1 MPKLHLEPL
10 IFCIAWAA
18 VAVAGFALI
27 DWKAGVALSVG
38 LFLLIMP
45 TSILVLSRTSHF
57 ALERAVR
64 WGILIAATL
73 VLLSVAD
80 AGFGIGG

>member
-18 VAVAGFALI
+18 LAVAGFALV

-38 LFLLIMP
+38 LFMLIMP
-45 TSILVLSRTSHF
+45 TSAIILARTSRF
-57 ALERAVR
+57 GLERAVR
-64 WGILIAATL
+64 WGILAAAAL
-73 VLLSVAD
+73 VLMSIAD
-80 AGFGIGG
+80 LG

>member
-1 MPKLHLEPL
+1 MPAMPKLHLEPL

-18 VAVAGFALI
+18 LAVAGFALI

-38 LFLLIMP
+38 LFMLIMP
-45 TSILVLSRTSHF
+45 TSAIILARTSHF

-64 WGILIAATL
+64 WGILVAAAL

-80 AGFGIGG
+80 LSR

>member
-18 VAVAGFALI
+18 LAVAGFALL

-38 LFLLIMP
+38 LFMVIMP
-45 TSILVLSRTSHF
+45 TSALILARTSNF
-57 ALERAVR
+57 VLERAVR
-64 WGILIAATL
+64 WGILVVATL
-73 VLLSVAD
+73 ILLSLCDLGV
-80 AGFGIGG
+80 

>member
-18 VAVAGFALI
+18 LAVAGFALL

-38 LFLLIMP
+38 LFMLIMP
-45 TSILVLSRTSHF
+45 TSALILARTSNF
-57 ALERAVR
+57 VLERAVR
-64 WGILIAATL
+64 WGILVVATL
-73 VLLSVAD
+73 VLLSLAD
-80 AGFGIGG
+80 LGT

>member
-18 VAVAGFALI
+18 LAVAGFALL

-38 LFLLIMP
+38 LFMLIMP
-45 TSILVLSRTSHF
+45 TRALILARTSNF
-57 ALERAVR
+57 VLERAVR
-64 WGILIAATL
+64 WGILVLATL
-73 VLLSVAD
+73 ILLSLAD
-80 AGFGIGG
+80 VSG

>member
-18 VAVAGFALI
+18 LAVAGFALL

-38 LFLLIMP
+38 LFMLIMP
-45 TSILVLSRTSHF
+45 SSALILARTSNF
-57 ALERAVR
+57 VLERAVR
-64 WGILIAATL
+64 WGILVVATL
-73 VLLSVAD
+73 VLLSLAD
-80 AGFGIGG
+80 LVG